1 MAGSSTSLPS
11 VAPPR
16 MTNRASL
23 QRAFLT
29 VNLDQNG
36 AEAGAGAVGVYG
48 DQVLVVIRS
57 DLQLPAVTLGV
68 AAGHGLVAFIV
79 VPLTVRAM
87 VSAGAAAIEHVAE
100 LLQFVEIEDLHLVRR
115 VRGDIFGGDDFQAE
129 AHGPDVDVG
138 SVLVATRLGPGR
150 GAGVNRNAVVG

>member
-1 MAGSSTSLPS
+1 MAKINGSYVAAKAAPLQANLRVATLAACGAVPFPKGYLSL
-11 VAPPR
+11 V
-16 MTNRASL
+16 L

-36 AEAGAGAVGVYG
+36 AEAGAGAVGLYG

-68 AAGHGLVAFIV
+68 AAGHGLIAFIVV

-87 VSAGAAAIEHVAE
+87 VSAGAAA
-100 LLQFVEIEDLHLVRR
+100 
-115 VRGDIFGGDDFQAE
+115 
-129 AHGPDVDVG
+129 
-138 SVLVATRLGPGR
+138 
-150 GAGVNRNAVVG
+150 